1 MLHGACAFAFGLV
14 LVFGPSFAWAG
25 RGWYFLIPP
34 VDGEGE
40 TLEVARTVP
49 LRLWEQGGA
58 FDSAGECEAARVKV
72 ADSAREALASGGEI
86 PQLSPSRTPPTSWAS
101 DKALRPIYERI
112 AAIDGRC
119 IASDDPRLT
128 QSAPAQ
134 RPSAPPT
141 ELSPTTPEFN
151 DAVTACRSIV
161 RQATNRD
168 LAQYNSQEAKLNSQD
183 GLHVPMMESK
193 FDAYALPDGR
203 LRALGTQA
211 EYVSFSKCM
220 NDRGYPIEQR

>member
-1 MLHGACAFAFGLV
+1 MLHGACAFGFGLV
-14 LVFGPSFAWAG
+14 LVFGSSLAWAG

-34 VDGEGE
+34 VYGERDA
-40 TLEVARTVP
+40 LEVARTAP
-49 LRLWEQGGA
+49 LRQWEQGGA

-72 ADSAREALASGGEI
+72 VDSARAALASGGEI
-86 PQLSPSRTPPTSWAS
+86 PQLSPSPRPTSWAS
-101 DKALRPIYERI
+101 DKALRLIYERI

-119 IASDDPRLT
+119 IASDDPRLM

-134 RPSAPPT
+134 RPSEPPMG
-141 ELSPTTPEFN
+141 LSPTTPELN

-161 RQATNRD
+161 RQVTNREF
-168 LAQYNSQEAKLNSQD
+168 AQYNSQDANLNSQD
-183 GLHVPMMESK
+183 GLNVPMMESK

-203 LRALGTQA
+203 LRAVGTQT

>member
-1 MLHGACAFAFGLV
+1 MVSYA
-14 LVFGPSFAWAG
+14 
-25 RGWYFLIPP
+25 
-34 VDGEGE
+34 E
-40 TLEVARTVP
+40 TRLPARTALRCWLGHHLQPFGWAPLNVGIVGTVVSAVVP
-49 LRLWEQGGA
+49 VRRLWWH
-58 FDSAGECEAARVKV
+58 
-72 ADSAREALASGGEI
+72 DSAREALASGGEI

>member
-1 MLHGACAFAFGLV
+1 MLSGACAFAFGLV
-14 LVFGPSFAWAG
+14 LVLGSGLAWAG
-25 RGWYFLIPP
+25 RGWYFMIPP
-34 VDGEGE
+34 VYGEGD

-49 LRLWEQGGA
+49 LRQWEQDGA
-58 FDSAGECEAARVKV
+58 FDSAGECEAARVKI

-86 PQLSPSRTPPTSWAS
+86 RQLHPSRTRPTSSAS
-101 DKALRPIYERI
+101 DKALRLIYERI

-134 RPSAPPT
+134 RPSAPPM
-141 ELSPTTPEFN
+141 EPSPTIPEFN
-151 DAVTACRSIV
+151 DAVIACRSIV
-161 RQATNRD
+161 RQATNREF
-168 LAQYNSQEAKLNSQD
+168 AQYASQDAKLNSQE
-183 GLHVPMMESK
+183 GLHAPMMESK
-193 FDAYALPDGR
+193 FDAYTLPDGR

-211 EYVSFSKCM
+211 EYDSFSKCM